1 MKLHILGTAA
11 AEGVPAVFC
20 SCAHCR
26 YAREARGHEIRTR
39 AGALL
44 DGTLKL
50 DFGPDSYMQS
60 LRDGVNYALV
70 HSVLITHTHSDHLT
84 VSELGWRWGVFAHV
98 PAGDKPLTV
107 YGNENLGTML
117 DGLLGD
123 RIAYQ
128 RLTAFQT
135 VDIEGYAVTPLQAV
149 HCVSN
154 GPDAGWPIVVGGKT
168 VTRVEDAFIYL
179 IEKDGKRLLYAH
191 DTGPLTDADWEYLR
205 GKRLDLVSLDCTN
218 GRLDRTYYGH
228 MGCHDDLAIRERL
241 ISIGAADDKT
251 TFVANHFSHNG
262 LLPYDELCAM
272 MPGFIVARDG
282 MDIEI

>member
-60 LRDGVNYALV
+60 LRDGLNYAFV
-70 HSVLITHTHSDHLT
+70 HSGLITHTHSDHLT

-179 IEKDGKRLLYAH
+179 IEKDGKSLVYAH
-191 DTGPLTDADWEYLR
+191 DTDEFTDADMEYLAGR
-205 GKRLDLVSLDCTN
+205 KVDVYSLDCTN
-218 GRLDRTYYGH
+218 GVLDLDYIGH
-228 MGCHDDLAIRERL
+228 MGLRDNQRMREKLLA
-241 ISIGAADDKT
+241 SGAADAHT
-251 TFVANHFSHNG
+251 RFIANHFSHNG
-262 LLPYDELCAM
+262 ARSIEEMRAFAPELEIAW
-272 MPGFIVARDG
+272 DG
-282 MDIEI
+282 LEVEI